1 MKKFLTAILFL
12 MLVTVG
18 YAQCIN
24 VEITPIK
31 GNCYTDNQIK
41 VTAKDMSPFPSICL
55 PSSGKFTVQIKGDGV
70 NQMVRMTPN
79 PVPTPGATAEHTFY
93 NMKMGKYTITVRDE
107 VTGAFEENEVEVES
121 NYKLMNITNIEA
133 LAPTCDRPNT
143 GGVKFRIPNGGIGP
157 FEVTVLD
164 MNRNVII
171 PMQVFNRPTGYNYIE
186 VRGDDSHPLPKSK
199 VFILEVKD
207 QTNIGPQCGHTLR
220 FPSLE
225 IPSQNKYVV
234 GCINIKTYRRHY
246 TKSDQNCGKFSFYVE
261 LVRPEDNQWIYYN
274 IEDWTSFRDFFK
286 RPGTAVVRFLNS
298 SKPAIDMSS
307 TFNDYGYRIDNYVFE
322 KGDEIEMTI
331 KGPKNTIVERYKIN
345 NEFNIPSGRIC
356 NSIFTSARNNSYNYS
371 SWREL
376 SCGTYTLT
384 TNKYLSGYYD
394 TPSTQ
399 YPYVNDLNNGQSL
412 QIEVGGWANGYSNL
426 TLQRKVGGG
435 TWVDES
441 TPTVSGATYRYIY
454 KTVPPGCPS
463 GVSCEFVI
471 AYPPFTVPPMPSHNF
486 SLEEI
491 WKYVQIGYGMYENT
505 GAFRINHHI
514 ANVYYPIKYTVMPAD
529 GTKTITYQAKIA
541 FLDTFTR
548 TVTFPIEYSSDN
560 YNCGY
565 QYSSYFNLTNLP
577 AGNYIVVAS
586 TCGQTSTRTITL
598 PGMPAYKPQLTYTK
612 DCDVMKIVYNIGNQ
626 ILQDPGIPVYLEKYQ
641 EDQWGNV
648 YWQNV
653 KSTSGHSGSF
663 PNLRA
668 GKYRV
673 RTAGYYYNAYLP
685 SNYAP
690 LGTNNTSNLTR
701 YDVCDPGLPTDSY
714 GVYKSKEIDVEALK
728 KLTPIINPIVCHQ
741 GATTGMIAVDVTG
754 EEVFFPVTYYLNRL
768 TSATDTGTGVTIA
781 SKTYQLSD
789 NKYYHLFENV
799 PNGNYKVIVSH
810 RCEDVP
816 QNFDLNLSAAFDPFL
831 TIDRPVPFCRGN
843 QARVGISVSENIFDI
858 KWYKTDKDG
867 NKLTSAPYKVGQSF
881 WDTIYD
887 TTYYLAEYS
896 LKPGL
901 GCTNNTIYTKTA
913 TVVMPPAD
921 EPPFAKRPCPSD
933 ITQTVDP
940 GQCTKMI
947 RWREPEYYPTCRGAL
962 TTTRSHAPGDMFPIG
977 VTTVTYTFTD
987 PNGNTS
993 SCSFFITIKS
1003 NAVKLKKSH
1012 RYVDTSGNPITQV
1025 QVNQPFYYELK
1036 YENNGAET
1044 ISKAV
1049 INVKLPDNTTLI
1061 SNGAPDLSGAGD
1073 GTWNNP
1079 QPTSAYSAA
1088 NKTWRFEIG
1097 ANGTTSSLKAGDPQR
1112 VIRIPLKVE
1121 GNCNALFAPCENYLQ
1136 TDLSFNYEGGPRGCP
1151 SAAIIEEDTLSTTV
1165 DTSGCDRQEIH
1176 CGTGAMTFNAIG
1188 GFTTYQ
1194 WYDSNGAIVG
1204 ANTASYSPIN
1214 PGIYKVVKTI
1224 SCHGVNLTVT
1234 ETIDYI
1240 SVGNIQDPIK

>member
-93 NMKMGKYTITVRDE
+93 NMKMGKYTIIVRDE

-164 MNRNVII
+164 MNRNVIV

-356 NSIFTSARNNSYNYS
+356 NSIFTSAHDNSYNYS
-371 SWREL
+371 SWHEL

-384 TNKYLSGYYD
+384 TNKYLSGYYN
-394 TPSTQ
+394 TPNTQ
-399 YPYVNDLNNGQSL
+399 YPYVNDLNNGRSL

-435 TWVDES
+435 IWVDES

-491 WKYVQIGYGMYENT
+491 WKYVQIGYGMYQNT
-505 GAFRINHHI
+505 GAFRINHHM

-541 FLDTFTR
+541 F
-548 TVTFPIEYSSDN
+548 
-560 YNCGY
+560 
-565 QYSSYFNLTNLP
+565 
-577 AGNYIVVAS
+577 
-586 TCGQTSTRTITL
+586 
-598 PGMPAYKPQLTYTK
+598 
-612 DCDVMKIVYNIGNQ
+612 
-626 ILQDPGIPVYLEKYQ
+626 
-641 EDQWGNV
+641 
-648 YWQNV
+648 
-653 KSTSGHSGSF
+653 
-663 PNLRA
+663 
-668 GKYRV
+668 
-673 RTAGYYYNAYLP
+673 
-685 SNYAP
+685 
-690 LGTNNTSNLTR
+690 
-701 YDVCDPGLPTDSY
+701 
-714 GVYKSKEIDVEALK
+714 
-728 KLTPIINPIVCHQ
+728 
-741 GATTGMIAVDVTG
+741 
-754 EEVFFPVTYYLNRL
+754 
-768 TSATDTGTGVTIA
+768 
-781 SKTYQLSD
+781 
-789 NKYYHLFENV
+789 
-799 PNGNYKVIVSH
+799 
-810 RCEDVP
+810 
-816 QNFDLNLSAAFDPFL
+816 
-831 TIDRPVPFCRGN
+831 
-843 QARVGISVSENIFDI
+843 
-858 KWYKTDKDG
+858 
-867 NKLTSAPYKVGQSF
+867 
-881 WDTIYD
+881 
-887 TTYYLAEYS
+887 
-896 LKPGL
+896 
-901 GCTNNTIYTKTA
+901 
-913 TVVMPPAD
+913 
-921 EPPFAKRPCPSD
+921 
-933 ITQTVDP
+933 
-940 GQCTKMI
+940 
-947 RWREPEYYPTCRGAL
+947 
-962 TTTRSHAPGDMFPIG
+962 
-977 VTTVTYTFTD
+977 
-987 PNGNTS
+987 
-993 SCSFFITIKS
+993 
-1003 NAVKLKKSH
+1003 
-1012 RYVDTSGNPITQV
+1012 
-1025 QVNQPFYYELK
+1025 
-1036 YENNGAET
+1036 
-1044 ISKAV
+1044 
-1049 INVKLPDNTTLI
+1049 
-1061 SNGAPDLSGAGD
+1061 
-1073 GTWNNP
+1073 
-1079 QPTSAYSAA
+1079 
-1088 NKTWRFEIG
+1088 
-1097 ANGTTSSLKAGDPQR
+1097 
-1112 VIRIPLKVE
+1112 
-1121 GNCNALFAPCENYLQ
+1121 
-1136 TDLSFNYEGGPRGCP
+1136 
-1151 SAAIIEEDTLSTTV
+1151 
-1165 DTSGCDRQEIH
+1165 
-1176 CGTGAMTFNAIG
+1176 
-1188 GFTTYQ
+1188 
-1194 WYDSNGAIVG
+1194 
-1204 ANTASYSPIN
+1204 
-1214 PGIYKVVKTI
+1214 
-1224 SCHGVNLTVT
+1224 
-1234 ETIDYI
+1234 
-1240 SVGNIQDPIK
+1240 